1 MVFFTVKKKVEISE
15 KDLVNEAVAWLRER
29 FPDTWV
35 VDRVTRGPS
44 TLDST
49 IQIRSPDRYA
59 TLAVE
64 ARRQMS
70 PRDLDRLFGT
80 MGRQLKELAPGVSFL
95 VVAPWLS
102 ERTREAL
109 KNDGINFLDLTGNSL
124 VRLENPAVYI
134 ETSGSH
140 RNPLPAYPSTAGVR
154 GPRASRLVRTLIDV
168 NPPYGVTELALATG
182 LTPGYVSRLLESLDR
197 EALVD
202 RGQRGRVESV
212 DVPGLI
218 RRWIENYGVFEAN
231 STKTYIAPRGPL
243 EVLDRLRRATTQ
255 TRVAVTGSFAAVRLA
270 PIASPSL
277 LCIYSDDTE
286 RIATDL
292 DLLPADEGA
301 NVALLQPYDSVVWAN
316 TSDDAGVTYVSI
328 SQVAADCLTG
338 NGRMPAEG
346 DAVIS
351 WMIGNEAAWRLK
363 SLSHSGLRQG
373 NMSGS
378 ANG

>member
-15 KDLVNEAVAWLRER
+15 KDLVNEAIAWLRER

-35 VDRVTRGPS
+35 VDRVTGGPA

-49 IQIRSPDRYA
+49 IEIRSPSLWA

-64 ARRQMS
+64 ARRQLS
-70 PRDLDRLFGT
+70 PRDLDGLFGT

-218 RRWIENYGVFEAN
+218 RRWIKNYEVFEAN

>member
-1 MVFFTVKKKVEISE
+1 
-15 KDLVNEAVAWLRER
+15 
-29 FPDTWV
+29 
-35 VDRVTRGPS
+35 
-44 TLDST
+44 
-49 IQIRSPDRYA
+49 
-59 TLAVE
+59 
-64 ARRQMS
+64 MS
-70 PRDLDRLFGT
+70 G
-80 MGRQLKELAPGVSFL
+80 
-95 VVAPWLS
+95 
-102 ERTREAL
+102 
-109 KNDGINFLDLTGNSL
+109 
-124 VRLENPAVYI
+124 
-134 ETSGSH
+134 
-140 RNPLPAYPSTAGVR
+140 
-154 GPRASRLVRTLIDV
+154 
-168 NPPYGVTELALATG
+168 
-182 LTPGYVSRLLESLDR
+182 
-197 EALVD
+197 
-202 RGQRGRVESV
+202 
-212 DVPGLI
+212 
-218 RRWIENYGVFEAN
+218 
-231 STKTYIAPRGPL
+231 
-243 EVLDRLRRATTQ
+243 
-255 TRVAVTGSFAAVRLA
+255 VAVTGSFAAVRLA

-373 NMSGS
+373 NISGS